1 MRLRGVLTAFSAMLL
16 LTGMFVA
23 VHRGTRGRAIEERI
37 KELNENREAAETR
50 LAELDQEVER
60 LRSRSRIERAAR
72 DLGLHVPEG
81 DELVYLFIGGVPTT
95 IAGGTR

>member
-1 MRLRGVLTAFSAMLL
+1 MRVRGVLTAFSAMLL

-37 KELNENREAAETR
+37 NDLEERRESAETG
-50 LAELDQEVER
+50 LAELGQEVER
-60 LRSRSRIERAAR
+60 LRSRTRIERTAR

-81 DELVYLFIGGVPTT
+81 DELVYLFIGGVPTMT
-95 IAGGTR
+95 GGAR